1 MTERPLRLIAIVL
14 VMVLLLQQAAAA
26 LEMRMAQ
33 LRVADAR
40 VAMTVEL
47 RDLLRDRFLEFI
59 EQGRAIFVEVQTELW
74 EDRRLTDRLALT
86 TPPIVYRVLR
96 DATRGIL
103 ITDQYGNRSTHA
115 DERAPLP
122 VRVDVGPASTLADDR
137 SYYVHAVATAATF
150 ADRDIDQM
158 GVAIFGDEQS
168 AAGLANLGR
177 FVLRSILRVG
187 RYLESATAEVT
198 TPRYTGLQIKT
209 GVS

>member
-1 MTERPLRLIAIVL
+1 VTQRLLRRIATVLVIVL
-14 VMVLLLQQAAAA
+14 LYQQAAAA
-26 LEMRMAQ
+26 LEMRLAQ

-40 VAMTVEL
+40 IAMTVEL
-47 RDLLRDRFLEFI
+47 RDLLRERFAELI
-59 EQGRAIFVEVQTELW
+59 EQGRAIFLEVHTELW

-86 TPPIVYRVLR
+86 TTPVVYRVLR

-115 DERAPLP
+115 DEQAPLP
-122 VRVDVGPASTLADDR
+122 VRVDVGPTSAIADDR
-137 SYYVHAVATAATF
+137 SYYLHTVATAATF

-158 GVAIFGDEQS
+158 GIAIFGDEQS

-187 RYLESATAEVT
+187 RYLESASAELT
-198 TPRYTGLQIKT
+198 TPRYTGVQIKT
-209 GVS
+209 GVI

>member
-1 MTERPLRLIAIVL
+1 
-14 VMVLLLQQAAAA
+14 MVLLFQQAAAA

-40 VAMTVEL
+40 IAMTVEL
-47 RDLLRDRFLEFI
+47 RDLLRDRFVELI
-59 EQGRAIFVEVQTELW
+59 EQGRAIFLEVQTELW
-74 EDRRLTDRLALT
+74 EDRRLTDRLASTT
-86 TPPIVYRVLR
+86 TPVVYRILR

-103 ITDQYGNRSTHA
+103 ITDQYGNRSTTA

-122 VRVDVGPASTLADDR
+122 VRVDVGPVSALADDR
-137 SYYVHAVATAATF
+137 SYYLHTIATAATF

-187 RYLESATAEVT
+187 RYLESATAELT
-198 TPRYTGLQIKT
+198 TSRYTGLQIKS